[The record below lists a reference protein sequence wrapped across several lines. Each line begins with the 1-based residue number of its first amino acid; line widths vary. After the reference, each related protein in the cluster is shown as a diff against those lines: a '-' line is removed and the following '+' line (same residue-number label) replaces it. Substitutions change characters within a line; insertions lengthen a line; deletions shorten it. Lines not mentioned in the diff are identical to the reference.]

1 MDVDDATLVTVTL
14 NRQDARALLATALD
28 FLDDPLTDEPK
39 HMAVLSLACQLSQAL
54 RDGAALFDC
63 AASRQLRQGKRHD
76 TGPRVA
82 PSAAES
88 HRTSQP
94 AAGEGLLGYALFFAR
109 LMGPVPRTRPRVS
122 VPAWFL
128 GALVDFALGHFEM
141 GARPTPP
148 AA

>member
-1 MDVDDATLVTVTL
+1 MDADDATPVTVTL

-28 FLDDPLTDEPK
+28 FLDHPSADEPK
-39 HMAVLSLACQLSQAL
+39 QMAVLALACQLSRAL
-54 RDGAALFDC
+54 RDGAALFDE
-63 AASRQLRQGKRHD
+63 AASRQLRHGTRQD

-94 AAGEGLLGYALFFAR
+94 VAGEGLLGYALFFAR

-122 VPAWFL
+122 ESV
-128 GALVDFALGHFEM
+128 
-141 GARPTPP
+141 TT
-148 AA
+148 